1 MKTLYFRQELD
12 AFLDKVP
19 DSSMVVTQTEDRG
32 SVLLSKSEYDS
43 WEETLYLLKSPR
55 NVERLLRSIVQLE

>member
-1 MKTLYFRQELD
+1 MLTVKTLYFRQELG

-19 DSSMVVTQTEDRG
+19 DSSMVVVQTEDSG

-43 WEETLYLLKSPR
+43 
-55 NVERLLRSIVQLE
+55 